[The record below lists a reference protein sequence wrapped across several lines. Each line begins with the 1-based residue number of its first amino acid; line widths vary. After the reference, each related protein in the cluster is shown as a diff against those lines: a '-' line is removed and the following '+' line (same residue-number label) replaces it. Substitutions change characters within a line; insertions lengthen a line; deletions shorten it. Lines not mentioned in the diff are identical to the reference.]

1 MPNALILT
9 KAVDS
14 QNELVEKTSQVVNEK
29 QGKKGS
35 RKKDPYFLVLAN
47 AQRIF
52 NEQIDTS
59 RCGLYGDC
67 VRIAVVKYNAKLKE
81 KDNGFSERQFK
92 SRFTQNVADI
102 LDRKSFE
109 KQCNIRN
116 VEPFVAAT
124 YVATLNTE
132 NRQKVLKGSWG
143 DIPQRFLDCGVP
155 IFEIEELLEFDADGI
170 LYDYYLARKAA
181 DNI

>member
-1 MPNALILT
+1 MPKALIFS
-9 KAVDS
+9 KAVNS
-14 QNELVEKTSQVVNEK
+14 NNELVEGTSQVVNEK

-35 RKKDPYFLVLAN
+35 RKKDPYFLILAN
-47 AQRIF
+47 AQRLF
-52 NEQIDTS
+52 NGQIDTS

-67 VRIAVVKYNAKLKE
+67 VRIAVVRYNAKQE
-81 KDNGFSERQFK
+81 ENSNGFSERQFK
-92 SRFTQNVADI
+92 SRFTQIVADI

-109 KQCNIRN
+109 KQCNIRK

-124 YVATLNTE
+124 YVATLNAE

-155 IFEIEELLEFDADGI
+155 IFDFEELVEFDTNGI
-170 LYDYYLARKAA
+170 LKDYLLTRNAA
-181 DNI
+181 DSK

>member
-1 MPNALILT
+1 MHNALILK

-14 QNELVEKTSQVVNEK
+14 QNELVEKTSQALNEK

-35 RKKDPYFLVLAN
+35 RKKDPYFLVLAI

-67 VRIAVVKYNAKLKE
+67 VRIAIGKYNAKLKE
-81 KDNGFSERQFK
+81 KDNGISERQFK

-109 KQCNIRN
+109 KQCN
-116 VEPFVAAT
+116 T
-124 YVATLNTE
+124 
-132 NRQKVLKGSWG
+132 
-143 DIPQRFLDCGVP
+143 
-155 IFEIEELLEFDADGI
+155 
-170 LYDYYLARKAA
+170 RK
-181 DNI
+181 